1 LQHQAYDNV
10 LTEKERKGDA
20 FQSIAYYISQ
30 NSTRAGLVSHA
41 ERYPHWGTIVPG
53 YPQLDP
59 RKENF
64 WNRFC
69 LTFNDLTGEKGS

>member
-10 LTEKERKGDA
+10 LTEKERERDA

-59 RKENF
+59 RKENSLKSF
-64 WNRFC
+64 W
-69 LTFNDLTGEKGS
+69 LTYSDLTHKNA